1 METASSRFP
10 RRIKKIPPLQINL
23 PNQERISSMDRK
35 SAIFT
40 RRSVRVYDPS
50 KRATKE
56 QILDILDAAMHA
68 PTAMNKQP
76 WEFVVATDPEVVSGI
91 TKIHP
96 YCEFLPD
103 AGSAII
109 VCGNLKEQ
117 FEIPEGGYSIRLFR
131 RRAKHIAARQGTR
144 FGHLLVRHS
153 PRKNPHGRL
162 QKILQA
168 SGPHRA
174 YGANRSGVRRRNA

>member
-1 METASSRFP
+1 
-10 RRIKKIPPLQINL
+10 
-23 PNQERISSMDRK
+23 MDRK

-117 FEIPEGGYSIRLFR
+117 FEIPEGGYYQYDCSAAAQNILL
-131 RRAKHIAARQGTR
+131 RAKELGLDTCW
-144 FGHLLVRHS
+144 
-153 PRKNPHGRL
+153 
-162 QKILQA
+162 
-168 SGPHRA
+168 
-174 YGANRSGVRRRNA
+174 

>member
-1 METASSRFP
+1 
-10 RRIKKIPPLQINL
+10 
-23 PNQERISSMDRK
+23 MDRK

-117 FEIPEGGYSIRLFR
+117 FEIPEGGYS
-131 RRAKHIAARQGTR
+131 TNTT
-144 FGHLLVRHS
+144 VPP
-153 PRKNPHGRL
+153 PRKTYCCAPRNSVWTL
-162 QKILQA
+162 A
-168 SGPHRA
+168 
-174 YGANRSGVRRRNA
+174 GAA